1 MLKQLERLK
10 LLYGYLQNEQADSN
24 TILAFLVTKK
34 AEISLRQLQR
44 DLKDVESYFLKSDQK
59 LMVTNQSRKKIYQ
72 ITKPDLPLRW
82 NQKTINTW
90 QLSELIG
97 GVPLLLNRAKDIEA
111 KKNVFKKL
119 SLLAKG
125 NKIEFNSNGLLST
138 NFYEVLKDDGFNL
151 IMDDLMKAIRHDN
164 YIKIVKIKNDFTT
177 DNVDS
182 EKNNIVV
189 APIAI
194 FYHRG
199 DFFIAV
205 MEKKAICFYEIGQ
218 LNTIEIID
226 RKFNRKDCLEKLEK
240 ERKRR
245 FGVTKN
251 INNEVYDIKLE
262 FTNITGSLV
271 KKYFWHSTQ
280 KFYQKTAN
288 DNVIMTLQCGINR
301 ELVGW
306 IFQWMYNVRI
316 LEPLILKEYYSEAIK
331 KMNKI
336 DNTSVFV
343 YNNIFEP

>member
-10 LLYGYLQNEQADSN
+10 LLYGYLQKEQADSN

-44 DLKDVESYFLKSDQK
+44 DLKDVESYFLKSDEK

-72 ITKPDLPLRW
+72 ITKSDAPLKLS
-82 NQKTINTW
+82 QSSINTW
-90 QLSELIG
+90 QLSELSG
-97 GVPLLLNRAKDIEA
+97 NVSLLRNRANDMEA
-111 KKNVFKKL
+111 KDKIFKMLPKVN
-119 SLLAKG
+119 SG
-125 NKIEFNSNGLLST
+125 HKIELNSNGLEKT
-138 NFYEVLKDDGFNL
+138 NFYEVLKDDGFDL
-151 IMDDLMKAIRHDN
+151 IIDDLMKAIRHDN

-177 DNVDS
+177 DNVDG
-182 EKNNIVV
+182 EKNKLVV

-194 FYHRG
+194 LYHRG

-240 ERKRR
+240 ERNKR
-245 FGVTKN
+245 FGVSKN
-251 INNEVYDIKLE
+251 INNEVYEIKLE

-271 KKYFWHSTQ
+271 KKYFWHPSQ
-280 KFYQKTAN
+280 KFHQKTSN

-316 LEPLILKEYYSEAIK
+316 LEPSILKEYYSEAIK

-336 DNTSVFV
+336 NDTSVFV
-343 YNNIFEP
+343 YDNIFEP